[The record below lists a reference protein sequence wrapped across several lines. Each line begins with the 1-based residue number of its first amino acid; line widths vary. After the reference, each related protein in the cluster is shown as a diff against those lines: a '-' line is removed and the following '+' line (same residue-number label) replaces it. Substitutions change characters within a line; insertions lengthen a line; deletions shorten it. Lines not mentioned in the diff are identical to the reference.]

1 MNYGE
6 YDTAVFWLAEEIPT
20 SSGPNHSISRN
31 IKLALEK
38 LGILNLGVIR
48 VYAPEQPSSIE
59 AEWSDPGIYYYFEGD
74 KNTRV
79 DTMFFCL
86 MTFASCS
93 RNTPANLM
101 VISKTPLKDE
111 CLRVLR
117 ALEARGFKVF
127 LVQSDDEAE
136 VFRSADSI
144 FDCTRSLDGSIPVVF
159 DSVSIPMD
167 LDNDSC
173 NSSTSWE
180 TDTDPGI
187 SSDPENVG
195 SSSLTS
201 K

>member
-48 VYAPEQPSSIE
+48 VYAPEKPSSTE
-59 AEWSDPGIYYYFEGD
+59 AEWCDPRIYYYFEGN

-93 RNTPANLM
+93 RGNQAANLM

-117 ALEARGFKVF
+117 ALETRGFKVF

-136 VFRSADSI
+136 LYRSADSI
-144 FDCTRSLDGSIPVVF
+144 FDCTRTLDGSIPVVSIPMDF
-159 DSVSIPMD
+159 DSVS
-167 LDNDSC
+167 C
-173 NSSTSWE
+173 TSSTSWE
-180 TDTDPGI
+180 TDTDPDN
-187 SSDPENVG
+187 SSDPGNLDL
-195 SSSLTS
+195 SSLTFE
-201 K
+201 